1 MNWTGLTACY
11 VCWSNICELKEKW
24 KCEPE
29 RWKKTNRSVT
39 NAPYPLIAVENAF
52 SFCPQNFS
60 NRAQTQSSCLCCCSG
75 KVHCAPNLRSKSL
88 NETIQGKPLTA
99 LKQECKD
106 QPTFRPLGVFA
117 RKAKRSSIS
126 ISAPQS
132 SLCRKHL
139 INWMWTTLEST
150 NVVVPYLT
158 TPPRFWGRSHDISA
172 LGHKILNCV
181 CRSS

>member
-11 VCWSNICELKEKW
+11 VCWSNICELKERMEVWAWAMEEDQQKW
-24 KCEPE
+24 NQCPIC
-29 RWKKTNRSVT
+29 
-39 NAPYPLIAVENAF
+39 PLIAVENAF

-75 KVHCAPNLRSKSL
+75 KVHCAPSLKSKSL

-99 LKQECKD
+99 LKQED
-106 QPTFRPLGVFA
+106 QPTFRPSGVFA

-150 NVVVPYLT
+150 NVV
-158 TPPRFWGRSHDISA
+158 
-172 LGHKILNCV
+172 N
-181 CRSS
+181 